1 MALDDL
7 HTWRIGQDGNCKEFD
22 AAVHSHVDNLLSKH
36 SILEPDEKNVKDLF
50 RSLNGAHDGY
60 QNAWK
65 HAQAH
70 GLDDPAVS
78 PVEAAATK
86 EGWKLSV
93 ANLHAE
99 RNKVVRVL
107 KAIWRARA
115 GEGRFDFGFC
125 VCGERPGGRSTVVPV
140 GRAKLSTG
148 GVTTIEPVGRAG
160 PSTGGVT
167 IFVVKCGEPG
177 HQQEVLRLFMPMGRA
192 GPSTG
197 GVATFVP
204 VGRAGLST
212 GGPRFRTTTQA
223 PMTSRL
229 SPSQLLQ

>member
-50 RSLNGAHDGY
+50 RSLKGAHDGY

-78 PVEAAATK
+78 PVEAAAAK
-86 EGWKLSV
+86 EGWKLSL

-107 KAIWRARA
+107 KAIWRPRA

-125 VCGERPGGRSTVVPV
+125 VCGEPGQE
-140 GRAKLSTG
+140 
-148 GVTTIEPVGRAG
+148 GVRLLFQWGD
-160 PSTGGVT
+160 PSHHLEGLRLL
-167 IFVVKCGEPG
+167 IQCGECSCYHIELP
-177 HQQEVLRLFMPMGRA
+177 
-192 GPSTG
+192 
-197 GVATFVP
+197 
-204 VGRAGLST
+204 
-212 GGPRFRTTTQA
+212 TTT
-223 PMTSRL
+223 
-229 SPSQLLQ
+229 LLALHPFLATASILQRALRVFF